1 MHLDTIS
8 FLDFYENNYP
18 ILLTRHNEKS
28 RFLDYPSRRKFIYND
43 WILRILQEDIEN
55 FARDFIKYTVKCF
68 YIGRNN
74 LSTRGCSDMWAQIKT
89 DIGKSCRR

>member
-28 RFLDYPSRRKFIYND
+28 RFLDYPSRGEFIYND

-68 YIGRNN
+68 ISVG
-74 LSTRGCSDMWAQIKT
+74 I
-89 DIGKSCRR
+89 ICRRGGAQTCGRK

>member
-43 WILRILQEDIEN
+43 WILRIL
-55 FARDFIKYTVKCF
+55 
-68 YIGRNN
+68 
-74 LSTRGCSDMWAQIKT
+74 
-89 DIGKSCRR
+89 